1 MHICPSS
8 RRLSSNSP
16 GNSVLSAALNV
27 ESNQI
32 ETSLA
37 SVEKVV
43 ADVVHKPAVKP
54 GQDEEEYEEEENYF
68 KPLTVVPGETGHEA
82 VQHPWKSQKLWFV
95 ERLLQIKA
103 GVQLAPHSVVDVDDV
118 RDEAVPEPEGC
129 RGKLVCDPRV
139 EGGVVVL
146 AVSGGKWE
154 EPVGVDELLAQH
166 DRQPLVVDD
175 VLVLRVDKPLCLL
188 EHSLVR
194 PGLVA
199 LLQLRSHSVV
209 LTEEDCVQDGQV
221 GLLVHLGSALGRCY
235 AKIRSAL
242 IFTLE
247 SPALKQAPVHDSSPL
262 SEGRRAPSGPCSALR
277 RPPRNVRSER
287 CSPMFEP

>member
-1 MHICPSS
+1 MCSSS
-8 RRLSSNSP
+8 RRVSSNSP
-16 GNSVLSAALNV
+16 GDPVLSAALNV
-27 ESNQI
+27 ESNEI

-43 ADVVHKPAVKP
+43 PDVVHKPTVKP
-54 GQDEEEYEEEENYF
+54 GQDVNDYEEDISVN
-68 KPLTVVPGETGHEA
+68 KPLTVVSSETGHEA
-82 VQHPWKSQKLWFV
+82 VQHPWKSQQLWFV
-95 ERLLQIKA
+95 ESLLQIKA
-103 GVQLAPHSVVDVDDV
+103 GVQLAPHGVVDVDDV
-118 RDEAVPEPEGC
+118 RDEAVPEPERR
-129 RGKLVCDPRV
+129 RGKLVCDPWV

-166 DRQPLVVDD
+166 DGQPLVVDD

-209 LTEEDCVQDGQV
+209 LTEEDCVQ
-221 GLLVHLGSALGRCY
+221 
-235 AKIRSAL
+235 
-242 IFTLE
+242 
-247 SPALKQAPVHDSSPL
+247 
-262 SEGRRAPSGPCSALR
+262 
-277 RPPRNVRSER
+277 N
-287 CSPMFEP
+287 